1 MAPRVQLRRFE
12 RGLMAYTRYR
22 RWNPDGSGGFAARN
36 PGDPK
41 PTRGQT
47 AIEFALFGFLAL
59 LIVLGGVAFYTVSRP
74 SHRLVPN
81 GVAAGMK
88 ADRINIL
95 FIGIGGEA
103 HPSHDDL
110 ADSIILVSL
119 KPSTKQAAIIS
130 IPRDLWVRMSPYGTH
145 RINYAHE
152 IGDNSGYP
160 GRGPGLLC
168 DTVAQ
173 VTGQP
178 VHAFVR
184 LDFRS
189 FEKSIDELGGI
200 DLYAP
205 RGFYDFLFKDGFQM
219 GWHHLNGRRALAY
232 ARYRYVLGPEGD
244 NFARELRQQ
253 QVIIAVRDRLQ
264 RLGPNEALHL
274 IGESRTLLSETE
286 TNLSTTQMIALY
298 RGFHDIPSDHVRQV
312 SLKPFT
318 TIFDVTRIGDA
329 GDAVRTR
336 TGDDRELQT
345 VTKNVFSSD
354 QQICT
359 DDQIRFAT
367 IPVQPPPA
375 RSTLS
380 IDALTGAIVANK

>member
-1 MAPRVQLRRFE
+1 
-12 RGLMAYTRYR
+12 MAYTRYR
-22 RWNPDGSGGFAARN
+22 RWNPDASGGRLKSRKA
-36 PGDPK
+36 GEVK

-47 AIEFALFGFLAL
+47 AIELALFAVFAVLIILAG
-59 LIVLGGVAFYTVSRP
+59 IAFYSVSRP

-81 GVAAGMK
+81 HLSDGMK

-95 FIGIGGEA
+95 FIGVGGEA
-103 HPSHDDL
+103 HPTHDDL

-130 IPRDLWVRMSPYGTH
+130 IPRDLWVSIGPYGTH

-160 GRGPGLLC
+160 GKGPGLLC
-168 DTVAQ
+168 DTVSA

-184 LDFRS
+184 VDFRA
-189 FEKSIDELGGI
+189 FEKIIDQLGGV
-200 DLYAP
+200 DVDVQ
-205 RGFYDFLFKDGFQM
+205 RGFYDYLFKDGFRT
-219 GWHHLNGRRALAY
+219 GWHHFSGKRALAF

-253 QVIIAVRDRLQ
+253 QVISALRDRLQ
-264 RLGPNEALHL
+264 KVGPSEAMHL
-274 IGESRTLLSETE
+274 ISAAQTLSDGTE
-286 TNLSTTQMIALY
+286 TNLSTKQLVTLY
-298 RGFHDIPSDHVRQV
+298 RDFRDIPQDHIRHV

-336 TGDDRELQT
+336 TGDYRELHTVVQT
-345 VTKNVFSSD
+345 VFSSGR
-354 QQICT
+354 QIST
-359 DDQIRFAT
+359 DDQIRFASN
-367 IPVQPPPA
+367 PLPPPP
-375 RSTLS
+375 RRTTPSL
-380 IDALTGAIVANK
+380 LN

>member
-1 MAPRVQLRRFE
+1 
-12 RGLMAYTRYR
+12 MAYTRYR
-22 RWNPDGSGGFAARN
+22 KWNPNASGGRFADRDA
-36 PGDPK
+36 GDVK
-41 PTRGQT
+41 ATRSQT
-47 AIEFALFGFLAL
+47 AIEITLFAVFAV
-59 LIVLGGVAFYTVSRP
+59 LIILGGVALYTVSRP

-81 GVAAGMK
+81 HLSEGMK

-95 FIGIGGEA
+95 FMGVGGED
-103 HPSHDDL
+103 HPTHDDL
-110 ADSIILVSL
+110 ADSIILLSL

-130 IPRDLWVRMSPYGTH
+130 IPRDLWVRIGPYGTH

-184 LDFRS
+184 VDFRA
-189 FEKSIDELGGI
+189 FEKIIDQLGGV
-200 DLYAP
+200 DVYVQ
-205 RGFYDFLFKDGFQM
+205 RGFYDYLFRDGFQK
-219 GWHHLNGRRALAY
+219 GWHHLNGKRALAF

-253 QVIIAVRDRLQ
+253 QVIGAVRDRVQ
-264 RLGPNEALHL
+264 KLGPAEAMHL
-274 IGESRTLLSETE
+274 IAAAQSLSEGTE
-286 TNLSTTQMIALY
+286 TNLSTGQMVTLY
-298 RGFHDIPSDHVRQV
+298 RTFHDIPQDHIRHV

-318 TIFDVTRIGDA
+318 TVFDVTRIGDA

-336 TGDDRELQT
+336 TGDYRELHAVVQT
-345 VTKNVFSSD
+345 VFSSD
-354 QQICT
+354 RQIST
-359 DDQIRFAT
+359 DDQIRFASA
-367 IPVQPPPA
+367 PLQPPPA
-375 RSTLS
+375 RTTRSL
-380 IDALTGAIVANK
+380 LN